1 VYLPETAEVK
11 GFRLRCEKM
20 VADRQKLGT
29 SRKDIFRHFLA
40 EDSETGAKFTQS
52 ELNANA
58 NLIIIAG
65 AHTASST
72 LTQTFR
78 MMAKE
83 PRIWKKLQKEIDKV
97 CENGGTLTVDSTKN
111 LTYLNAVVNEALRLL
126 NPLPSGIQ
134 ATTSPDGL
142 KINGVFLPGN
152 IQVQIPHIVLMTD
165 ERYFPEGEEFIPER
179 WTEERPEL
187 LLEKKAFIPFG
198 YGVHSC
204 VGKQLALNEMRL
216 VIARVARDFDVE
228 FGESY
233 DDGKFLAEWM
243 DYAVLKIGA
252 LPLKFLSRR

>member
-1 VYLPETAEVK
+1 MK

-40 EDSETGAKFTQS
+40 EDSKTGARFTQA

-65 AHTASST
+65 AHTTSST
-72 LTQTFR
+72 LAQTFR

-83 PRIWKKLQKEIDKV
+83 PQLWRKLQNEIDDF
-97 CENGGTLTVDSTKN
+97 CGSGGSLNVDSTKN

-126 NPLPSGIQ
+126 NPIPSGIQ
-134 ATTSPDGL
+134 ATTPPSGVE
-142 KINGVFLPGN
+142 INGVFLPGN
-152 IQVQIPHIVLMTD
+152 IQVQVPHIVLMTD
-165 ERYFPEGEEFIPER
+165 ERYFPKGEEFIPER
-179 WTEERPEL
+179 WTDARPEL
-187 LLEKKAFIPFG
+187 LLEKKAFIPFS

-204 VGKQLALNEMRL
+204 VGKQLALNELRL
-216 VIARVARDFDVE
+216 VISKVARDFDIE

-233 DDGKFLAEWM
+233 DEGKFLAEWM

-252 LPLKFLSRR
+252 LPLKFTPRH

>member
-1 VYLPETAEVK
+1 
-11 GFRLRCEKM
+11 M

-40 EDSETGAKFTQS
+40 EDSETGARFTQA
-52 ELNANA
+52 ELNSNA

-65 AHTASST
+65 AHTTSST
-72 LTQTFR
+72 LAQAFR

-83 PRIWKKLQKEIDKV
+83 PRIWKKLQKEIDEISGIK
-97 CENGGTLTVDSTKN
+97 EGLTVDSTKH
-111 LTYLNAVVNEALRLL
+111 LVYLNAVVNEAVRLL
-126 NPLPSGIQ
+126 NPIPSGIQ
-134 ATTSPDGL
+134 ATTSADGVE
-142 KINGVFLPGN
+142 INGVFLPGN

-165 ERYFPEGEEFIPER
+165 GRYFPQGDEFIPER
-179 WTEERPEL
+179 WTDERPEL
-187 LLEKKAFIPFG
+187 LLERKAFIPFG

-216 VIARVARDFDVE
+216 IMAKVARDFDVE

-233 DDGKFLAEWM
+233 DEAKFLSEWM

-252 LPLKFLSRR
+252 LPLKFVPRNRGGS